1 MSLSKNV
8 MFARDFIRH
17 VILNALK
24 NKKKIK
30 KTTKIKFLYYV
41 VRAIEV
47 SKTTILILVTL
58 RSVIL
63 FV

>member
-24 NKKKIK
+24 NKTKIK